1 MACEVEI
8 PQHLRAEPPN
18 RAAPKPASAL
28 PSGLSCGPLHGL
40 LITADRAL
48 ARSFRRELGR
58 CAESALPFDVRANFE
73 QALIEAGDAYH
84 WVGVDLDGAIAPSE
98 AVRLARRSW
107 PAACVVVLSGWWSER
122 DVFARDLAD
131 LVIHKPL
138 RAPELLAFLR
148 ALSGAPQPDAE
159 RPHSQDEA
167 QDVAQDEPVTAAT
180 G

>member
-18 RAAPKPASAL
+18 LAAAKPTSA
-28 PSGLSCGPLHGL
+28 PPAGLSSGPLHGL

-48 ARSFRRELGR
+48 ARAFRRELGR
-58 CAESALPFDVRANFE
+58 CAESKLLFDVRANFE
-73 QALIEAGDAYH
+73 QALTEAADAYQ

-98 AVRLARRSW
+98 AVRLARCSW
-107 PAACVVVLSGWWSER
+107 PAARVVVLSGWWSER

-148 ALSGAPQPDAE
+148 VLSGAPQPDAE
-159 RPHSQDEA
+159 QNK
-167 QDVAQDEPVTAAT
+167 AQDETVTVAT

>member
-1 MACEVEI
+1 MPCEVEI
-8 PQHLRAEPPN
+8 PQHLRTESPN
-18 RAAPKPASAL
+18 RAAAKPASAL
-28 PSGLSCGPLHGL
+28 SADLSSGPLNGL

-48 ARSFRRELGR
+48 ARAFRRELGR
-58 CAESALPFDVRANFE
+58 CAESTLPFDVRANFE
-73 QALIEAGDAYH
+73 QALTEAADAYH

-98 AVRLARRSW
+98 AVRLARCSW
-107 PAACVVVLSGWWSER
+107 PAARVVVLSGWWSER

-148 ALSGAPQPDAE
+148 VLSGTPQPDAE
-159 RPHSQDEA
+159 RVGA
-167 QDVAQDEPVTAAT
+167 QSETVTTAS

>member
-1 MACEVEI
+1 MPCEVEI
-8 PQHLRAEPPN
+8 PQHLRTEPPN
-18 RAAPKPASAL
+18 RAAATPASVSQA
-28 PSGLSCGPLHGL
+28 GLSSGPLHGL

-48 ARSFRRELGR
+48 ARAFRRELGR
-58 CAESALPFDVRANFE
+58 CAESTLPFDVRANFE
-73 QALIEAGDAYH
+73 QALTESADAYQ

-98 AVRLARRSW
+98 AVRLARCSW
-107 PAACVVVLSGWWSER
+107 PAARVVVLSGWWSER

-138 RAPELLAFLR
+138 RAPELLVFLR

-159 RPHSQDEA
+159 RAEA
-167 QDVAQDEPVTAAT
+167 QVETVTTAA

>member
-18 RAAPKPASAL
+18 VAAAKSASAL
-28 PSGLSCGPLHGL
+28 PGGRSSGPLHGL

-48 ARSFRRELGR
+48 ARTFRRELGR
-58 CAESALPFDVRANFE
+58 CVESTLPFDVRANFE
-73 QALIEAGDAYH
+73 QALTETADAYH

-98 AVRLARRSW
+98 AVRLARCSW
-107 PAACVVVLSGWWSER
+107 PTARVVVLSGWWSER

-138 RAPELLAFLR
+138 RMPEMLAFLR
-148 ALSGAPQPDAE
+148 ALSGAQQPDEE
-159 RPHSQDEA
+159 RPHSENKA
-167 QDVAQDEPVTAAT
+167 EDVAQAETVTAAT

>member
-1 MACEVEI
+1 MPCEVEI
-8 PQHLRAEPPN
+8 PQHLRTESPN
-18 RAAPKPASAL
+18 RAAAKPASAL
-28 PSGLSCGPLHGL
+28 SAGLSSGPLNGL

-48 ARSFRRELGR
+48 ARAFRRELGR
-58 CAESALPFDVRANFE
+58 CAESTLPFDVRANFE
-73 QALIEAGDAYH
+73 QALTEAADAYH

-98 AVRLARRSW
+98 AVRLARCSW
-107 PAACVVVLSGWWSER
+107 PAARVVVLSGWWSER

-148 ALSGAPQPDAE
+148 VLSGTPQPDAE
-159 RPHSQDEA
+159 RVGA
-167 QDVAQDEPVTAAT
+167 QSETVTTAT